1 MRYRSVDQLDKEHQG
16 HRVTIRRKLP
26 EGGYSD
32 VVGIA
37 EHVDDTSVT
46 VRTHKGETIEINRS
60 DIAAAR
66 VIGSPPLENPQNP
79 APG

>member
-1 MRYRSVDQLDKEHQG
+1 MKYRSVDQIDKEHQG

-26 EGGYSD
+26 HGGYSD

-37 EHVDDTSVT
+37 ELVDDASIT
-46 VRTHKGETIEINRS
+46 VRTHKGETVEIGRS
-60 DIAAAR
+60 EIAAAR
-66 VIGSPPLENPQNP
+66 VIGSPPLENPKNP